1 MASAIPTGVL
11 LLHDPF
17 IWNKWF
23 FHYNDLQSKA
33 AGIKKALEQMQS
45 MLLVLIFN

>member
-1 MASAIPTGVL
+1 MANAIPTGVL

-17 IWNKWF
+17 IWNKCF

-33 AGIKKALEQMQS
+33 AGIKKKALEQMQS
-45 MLLVLIFN
+45 NVAYINF